1 MMNNHCLVDSHV
13 HTEFSDDC
21 TVPAFSQLERAV
33 QLGLKGIALTD
44 HYDIDYPNKK
54 YTFEFDVDARR
65 VYITA
70 LKNEFSHKLELLHGI
85 EIGIQPHV
93 IEQSRNIV
101 SQGCFDCVISSI
113 HAVDGFS
120 LCSQHDFFQHKTK
133 QQAYRRYLEEI
144 YYSLCNFKD
153 YDIVGHIGYIRR
165 YGNYDNNSMPYEDY
179 RDILDEILHTVIRNG
194 KGIEINTSGFAY
206 NLGTAIP
213 DISILQRYYDLGG
226 TIVTLGSDAHRV
238 ERVAG
243 DFDQAVKMLKYVGFT
258 TIAYF
263 KERMP
268 IFEKI

>member
-1 MMNNHCLVDSHV
+1 MNNHCLVDSHV

-21 TVPAFSQLERAV
+21 AVPVREQLERAV
-33 QLGLKGIALTD
+33 QLGLKGVALTD
-44 HYDIDYPNKK
+44 HYDIDYPNTK
-54 YTFEFDVDARR
+54 YNFEFDVDARR
-65 VYITA
+65 TYIA
-70 LKNEFSHKLELLHGI
+70 DLKNQFSQQLELLHGI

-93 IEQSRNIV
+93 IEQSRKLV
-101 SQGCFDCVISSI
+101 RQGDFDCVISSI

-120 LCSQHDFFQHKTK
+120 LCSQHDFFLHKTK

-144 YYSLCNFKD
+144 YYALCNFQD

-165 YGNYDNNSMPYEDY
+165 YGNYDDNSMPYEEY
-179 RDILDEILHTVIRNG
+179 NDILDEILRVVIRDG

-213 DISILQRYYDLGG
+213 DISILQRYYELGG
-226 TIVTLGSDAHRV
+226 TLVTLGSDAHSV

-243 DFDQAVKMLKYVGFT
+243 DFDRAVKMLKDVGFT
-258 TIAYF
+258 SIAYF

-268 IFEKI
+268 IFQRI